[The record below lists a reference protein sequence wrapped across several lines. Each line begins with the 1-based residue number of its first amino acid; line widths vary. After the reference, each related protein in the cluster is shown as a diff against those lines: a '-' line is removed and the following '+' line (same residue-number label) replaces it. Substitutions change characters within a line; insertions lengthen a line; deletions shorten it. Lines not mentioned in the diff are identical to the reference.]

1 MKSHPLR
8 HSPKYFADLREAFKP
23 ITRLGRHLSH
33 LIYQARQTTPRR
45 GGQTIQPFETS
56 TTPGLGAGSESE
68 ISSGLDPAA
77 AKRAEEDLQ
86 DHCEDL
92 IESIEADIRLIAAC
106 RQQIESIE
114 ADIRLIAACT
124 QQISAPDRA
133 GEARDLA
140 EKASA
145 AMTRVKQ
152 QERDFEASVLN
163 LASGSTANPART
175 DVVLQDLRYRAAHA
189 FNAADRAWAG

>member
-8 HSPKYFADLREAFKP
+8 HSPKYFADLRHAFKP
-23 ITRLGRHLSH
+23 ITRLAGQLSH
-33 LIYQARQTTPRR
+33 LIHQARQTAPRPD
-45 GGQTIQPFETS
+45 GPAIHPLET
-56 TTPGLGAGSESE
+56 GAAQNLGAASESE

-77 AKRAEEDLQ
+77 RERAEEDLQ
-86 DHCEDL
+86 NQCEDL

-106 RQQIESIE
+106 RQQI
-114 ADIRLIAACT
+114 
-124 QQISAPDRA
+124 SAPHRA
-133 GEARDLA
+133 GEVRDLA

-163 LASGSTANPART
+163 LASGSTANPARR
-175 DVVLQDLRYRAAHA
+175 DVVLQDLRDRAADA
-189 FNAADRAWAG
+189 FKAADRAWAG

>member
-77 AKRAEEDLQ
+77 AERAEEDLQ
-86 DHCEDL
+86 NHCEDL

-106 RQQIESIE
+106 RQQI
-114 ADIRLIAACT
+114 
-124 QQISAPDRA
+124 SAPHRA

-163 LASGSTANPART
+163 LASGSTANPARR
-175 DVVLQDLRYRAAHA
+175 DVVLQDLRDRAAHA
-189 FNAADRAWAG
+189 FKAADRAWAG